1 MLTGVDQALGEYSL
15 QTFTCMLTGQ
25 CPKPY
30 TLVSQIWV
38 FQKPRTLSL
47 EIWEWT
53 GSTIVANVG
62 PLEGEVR
69 SRVLNPRIQCAAVRV
84 ICHRS
89 TLPCIHKS
97 FPAGFVFLV
106 VVSPV
111 NLCSWSNE
119 NPLDLRL
126 RRIFDNSS
134 FRSRA
139 SFRFYVGLQF
149 ANCVPS
155 PMFETLYSL
164 KELVHFRPIMLSFW
178 IRIRGATLRLWCA
191 LSHFRDR
198 CNSWAY
204 LLRQCNLT

>member
-1 MLTGVDQALGEYSL
+1 MLKGVEQALDEYSL
-15 QTFTCMLTGQ
+15 QTFACMLTGQ

-38 FQKPRTLSL
+38 FRKPRTLSL

-89 TLPCIHKS
+89 TVPCIHKS

-119 NPLDLRL
+119 NPDLRL

-164 KELVHFRPIMLSFW
+164 KELVHFRPIMLS
-178 IRIRGATLRLWCA
+178 C
-191 LSHFRDR
+191 
-198 CNSWAY
+198 CNSWAVSSAAR
-204 LLRQCNLT
+204 LQCNSI